1 MRLCLQTNPPTA
13 SEIAPL
19 AHFSQRWLVQ
29 SHLDAGRT
37 AEAHWAMH
45 MIALEVFAA
54 YDRQIEAA
62 VVLGYMMAL
71 AAKD

>member
-1 MRLCLQTNPPTA
+1 LRINPPTQV
-13 SEIAPL
+13 EIASL
-19 AHFSQRWLVQ
+19 AHFSHRWLVQ
-29 SHLDAGRT
+29 SHIDAGRI

-45 MIALEVFAA
+45 MIAPEVFAA

-62 VVLGYMMAL
+62 FMLGYVMAL

>member
-1 MRLCLQTNPPTA
+1 MPTNPPTA
-13 SEIAPL
+13 SEIASL
-19 AHFSQRWLVQ
+19 AHFSHRWLVQ

-45 MIALEVFAA
+45 MIAPEVFAA

-62 VVLGYMMAL
+62 FLLGYVMGMVR
-71 AAKD
+71 

>member
-1 MRLCLQTNPPTA
+1 MPINPPTA
-13 SEIAPL
+13 SEIASL
-19 AHFSQRWLVQ
+19 THFSHRWLVQ
-29 SHLDAGRT
+29 SHIDAGRT

-45 MIALEVFAA
+45 MIAPEVFAA

-62 VVLGYMMAL
+62 FMLGYVMAL